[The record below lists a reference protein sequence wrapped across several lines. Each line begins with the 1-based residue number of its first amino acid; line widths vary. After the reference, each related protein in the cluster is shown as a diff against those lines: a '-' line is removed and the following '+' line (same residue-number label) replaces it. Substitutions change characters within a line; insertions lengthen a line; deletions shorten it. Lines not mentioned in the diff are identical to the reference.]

1 MLYYVLALCL
11 FAVIFASYFPTLYVK
26 KKNLLIQQS
35 KELDEETFQ
44 VKPFFSCSVLLF
56 LTPLLMFYLSQNIYM
71 AVFCFVF
78 AVLAY
83 TDLSARWLPD
93 IPVYLLMVLSVM
105 GVDKQ
110 DMSEC
115 IISSLFFVAP
125 AVLLNFLLRIKGS
138 KSFIAAGDFYVLP
151 SIGLM
156 IRPEH
161 AAGLMLLI
169 LFQTVFMSRLCK
181 QIPLIT
187 VTFSTFCGYQICLLL
202 SLF

>member
-11 FAVIFASYFPTLYVK
+11 FAVIFASYFPSLYLR
-26 KKNLLIQQS
+26 KKNLLIQNC
-35 KELDEETFQ
+35 KELEEETFQ
-44 VKPFFSCSVLLF
+44 VKPLITYSVLLF
-56 LTPLLMFYLSQNIYM
+56 LTPLLIFYLSQSIYM

-93 IPVYLLMVLSVM
+93 IPVYLLMMLAAM

-110 DMSEC
+110 EIFEC
-115 IISSLFFVAP
+115 VISSFFFVAP
-125 AVLLNFLLRIKGS
+125 AVLFNILLKIKGS
-138 KSFIAAGDFYVLP
+138 NSFIAAGDFYVLP
-151 SIGLM
+151 SVGLM

-161 AAGLMLLI
+161 AAGLMFIVLL
-169 LFQTVFMSRLCK
+169 LTVLMSKTCK

-187 VTFSTFCGYQICLLL
+187 VTFTIFFGYHICGLLN
-202 SLF
+202 LF